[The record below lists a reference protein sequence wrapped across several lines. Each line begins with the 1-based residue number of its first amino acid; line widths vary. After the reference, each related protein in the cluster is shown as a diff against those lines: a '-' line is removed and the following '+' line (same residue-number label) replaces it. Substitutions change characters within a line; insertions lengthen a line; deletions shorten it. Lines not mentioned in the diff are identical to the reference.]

1 MKLAHKTALIT
12 GGTSGIGLAT
22 ARLFLA
28 EGAQVVITGRDQ
40 RKLAAAIQ
48 ELGSNVVGVQADASN
63 IEAMEAA
70 FVSALEKID
79 HLDILFVNAGMS
91 GKTLLGKTALT
102 DFEKI
107 LRTNLT
113 AAFFTVQTCL
123 PSLSDG
129 ASIIFTG
136 SIRSISGAPASS
148 AYAASKAGLR
158 SITRALATELSPRKI
173 RVNIVIP
180 GGTETPIWDTSAPT
194 PEAYAE
200 LEKQYARK
208 VLLER
213 FGQAEEIAKAVLFL
227 ASDDA
232 SYVQATEI
240 VVDGGQT
247 GSPEGAP
254 IYQQKGESM
263 VGKEQR

>member
-1 MKLAHKTALIT
+1 MRLEHKTALIT

-22 ARLFLA
+22 ARVFVA

-40 RKLAAAIQ
+40 QKLDSTIQ
-48 ELGSNVVGVQADASN
+48 ELGSNVVGIQADTSD
-63 IEAMEAA
+63 IEAMEVAL
-70 FVSALEKID
+70 VPALEKIG
-79 HLDILFVNAGMS
+79 HLDVLFVNAGIS
-91 GKTLLGKTALT
+91 GKTPIGKTTLT

-113 AAFFTVQTCL
+113 GAFFTVQSSL
-123 PSLSDG
+123 PYLSDG
-129 ASIIFTG
+129 ASIIFNG
-136 SIRSISGAPASS
+136 SIRSISGSPGSS

-158 SITRALATELSPRKI
+158 SITRVLATELSPRKI
-173 RVNIVIP
+173 RVNIVMP
-180 GGTETPIWDTSAPT
+180 GGTETPIWNKSAPT

-200 LEKQYARK
+200 IEKKYSQQ

-213 FGQAEEIAKAVLFL
+213 FGLAEEIAKTVLFL

-232 SYVQATEI
+232 SYIQATEI

-254 IYQQKGESM
+254 IYQ
-263 VGKEQR
+263 